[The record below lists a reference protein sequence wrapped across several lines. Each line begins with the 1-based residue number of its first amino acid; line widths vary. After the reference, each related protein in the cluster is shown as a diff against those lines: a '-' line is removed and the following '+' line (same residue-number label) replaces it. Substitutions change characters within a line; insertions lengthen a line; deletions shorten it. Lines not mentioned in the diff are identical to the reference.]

1 MNREQQSTKKEQPT
15 PLWRSNYIVK
25 KDFILIP
32 AFIIFQSIIPI
43 IIVFGTLGVTAML
56 TQHAPPEWFYNL
68 SLSFSFVL
76 AQFLVL
82 FFYFMP
88 YINGMLWILHA
99 DNFILPKTCKS
110 HRYCGDDCICAN
122 VTY

>member
-15 PLWRSNYIVK
+15 PLWSKSYSQ

-76 AQFLVL
+76 AQF
-82 FFYFMP
+82 
-88 YINGMLWILHA
+88 
-99 DNFILPKTCKS
+99 
-110 HRYCGDDCICAN
+110 
-122 VTY
+122 

>member
-15 PLWRSNYIVK
+15 PLWRSNHIVK
-25 KDFILIP
+25 KTSYSYP
-32 AFIIFQSIIPI
+32 FIIFQSIIPI

-76 AQFLVL
+76 AQF
-82 FFYFMP
+82 
-88 YINGMLWILHA
+88 
-99 DNFILPKTCKS
+99 
-110 HRYCGDDCICAN
+110 
-122 VTY
+122 